1 MAPPGPAVAAA
12 GGAALALVA
21 LALLGLWDPAA
32 AARRALVAGAVLAR
46 GGAGGAAS
54 AASRAEPRE
63 GPPPPPTARFRLPR
77 RIVLLRHGESLGNV
91 KESVY
96 RVIPDWQIPLT
107 ERGKLQARE
116 ASRRIVELLGAGQAV
131 IYYSPYTRTVETLDQ
146 ILEAIPPEQVC
157 IVQEEPRIREQDFGN
172 YQDNTMQDIKKE
184 RARFGRFFYRFPE
197 GESGADGT
205 SFSHS
210 FSFFRGAG
218 S

>member
-1 MAPPGPAVAAA
+1 MAPPGPALSAA
-12 GGAALALVA
+12 GGAALALAA
-21 LALLGLWDPAA
+21 LALLGLWDPASTLRRGFA
-32 AARRALVAGAVLAR
+32 AMTRGDAARAALRTA
-46 GGAGGAAS
+46 
-54 AASRAEPRE
+54 PHE
-63 GPPPPPTARFRLPR
+63 GPPQPPTARFRLPR

-197 GESGADGT
+197 GESGADGMCVM
-205 SFSHS
+205 
-210 FSFFRGAG
+210 AG
-218 S
+218 VGVNVSSCPSPW